1 MSSKRAHNVLFIPS
15 GSIGDALMMIC
26 LCAEMATLT
35 PDIRCTIIARR
46 NAGLIRDL
54 ALAYPFIQVIEI
66 HKNVGGILS
75 LLWHSFARPYVVLM
89 PAVFGKGLLLNT
101 KNLFTLLKLRPGT
114 RTAGLLRETE
124 PNPYNVALSYNHSIL
139 HYDNMRDMARAGGVP
154 VLPEGAPIARL
165 QIVPATPALGLTKDS
180 YIVFH
185 PFGSSSWKSFPPRRV
200 HELLTQLSTQY
211 PAMSFVVTG
220 GPENTEEAERI
231 IEGVPRT
238 YTAAGLPIRE
248 AATLIADA
256 RLYIGVDTGTTHL
269 ACLFQQQSIL
279 LEHNASPEWLPTY
292 NPNAVI
298 LTNDASCA
306 CKGRKNGDCRVD
318 EEGKPYHRCL
328 YDIADQTILEA
339 VRTSVGRVLV

>member
-1 MSSKRAHNVLFIPS
+1 
-15 GSIGDALMMIC
+15 MMIC
-26 LCAEMATLT
+26 LCAEMEAL
-35 PDIRCTIIARR
+35 DSKIRCTIIARR

-54 ALAYPFIQVIEI
+54 ALAYPFIHVIEI
-66 HKNVGGILS
+66 HKNLNGVFS

-89 PAVFGKGLLLNT
+89 PAVFGKGVLLNT

-114 RTAGLLRETE
+114 RTAGLLRDAE
-124 PNPYNVALSYNHSIL
+124 PNPYGVALSYDHSLL
-139 HYDNMRDMARAGGVP
+139 HYDNMRNMARAGGVS
-154 VLPEGAPIARL
+154 VLPEGSAIEKL
-165 QIVPATPALGLTKDS
+165 KIVPEAPALGLTKDS

-200 HELLTQLSTQY
+200 HELLMELARRY
-211 PAMSFVVTG
+211 PNMAFVVTG
-220 GPENTEEAERI
+220 GPENQEEAERI
-231 IEGVPRT
+231 IEGVPRA

-248 AATLIADA
+248 AATLIAQA

-269 ACLFQQQSIL
+269 ACLLQQQSIL

-298 LTNDASCA
+298 LTNDTNCA

-318 EEGKPYHRCL
+318 EEGKSYHRCL

-339 VRTSVGRVLV
+339 VGRVLV